1 MKSIRA
7 KIMLCMSLTVLI
19 FMCIVGVVSSYLNYS
34 STMDTLE
41 QTMKET
47 AVITS
52 DRVAQELNAYK
63 NVTFSTGTIAQLSDP
78 DVSLKTKETII
89 QQSADEYGLT
99 RGNVIGVDGKSIFNG
114 TDYSDRSYFQSSMQ
128 GNVAVSEP
136 LVSRTTGEISIIISA
151 PLWQNGIP
159 HSEIAGVVYFVPTET
174 FLNDIMASI
183 KISENGGA
191 YMVNNAGTIIAHPD
205 AQRVKDGE
213 NLFDTAE
220 SDPSLSARAEIAKK
234 MVAGESGFGFYTY
247 DGENEMMAYAPVD
260 STDGWSI
267 TLYAPISDFTGSTIT
282 SMIFTFILIMV
293 ALIAAF
299 IIAWIIS
306 GRISKPISTSAV
318 CLDALSHGNFEIE
331 IPSFKTKDETSML
344 LFSTQELQTSLNT
357 LIGDIDYLLGRFA
370 EGEFT
375 AKSQCPEA
383 YVGGFSGIL
392 EAMRGLCHNLTG
404 TIVEIDHSA
413 DNVSSGADQ
422 VSSSSQALAQGA
434 TEQASAVEELAATIN
449 EISDHV
455 RQTAEHAKTA
465 KEQNMRANDE
475 IQSCSEH
482 MGALVQAMEVINNKS
497 NEVSKVIKTI
507 EDIAFQTNILA
518 LNAAVEAARA
528 GEAGKGFA
536 VVADEVRNLANK
548 SSDAAKST
556 TMLIGETVQAV
567 SEGNALSDETAQ
579 SLRQVVENSE
589 AVLEAVNQISSAT
602 EEQALA
608 ISQVTTGIDQ
618 ISSVVQTN
626 SATAEE
632 SAAASQELSGQA
644 NLLKNLVRKF
654 TLS

>member
-7 KIMLCMSLTVLI
+7 KIMLCMSLTVMV
-19 FMCIVGVVSSYLNYS
+19 FMCIVGIFSSYMNYS
-34 STMDTLE
+34 STIDTLE

-63 NVTFSTGTIAQLSDP
+63 NITYDVGTNAQLSDP
-78 DVSLKTKETII
+78 DVPLETKQNII
-89 QQSADEYGLT
+89 EQCANEHGLT
-99 RGNVIGVDGKSIFNG
+99 RGNIIGVDGKSIFNG

-136 LVSRTTGEISIIISA
+136 LLSRTTGEMSIIISA
-151 PLWQNGIP
+151 PLWQDGIP
-159 HSEIAGVVYFVPTET
+159 HSNIAGVVFFVPVET
-174 FLNDIMASI
+174 FLNDIMSSI
-183 KISENGGA
+183 HISENGGA
-191 YMVNNAGTIIAHPD
+191 YMINNAGTMIAHPD

-220 SDPSLSARAEIAKK
+220 ADPSLSARAEIAKK
-234 MVAGESGFGFYTY
+234 MVAGESGFDSYSYG
-247 DGENEMMAYAPVD
+247 GESVMMAYAPVD

-267 TLYAPISDFTGSTIT
+267 TLYAPTSDFTGSTIM
-282 SMIFTFILIMV
+282 SMIFTIILILV
-293 ALIAAF
+293 AIIAAF
-299 IIAWIIS
+299 IIAWVIS

-318 CLDALSHGNFEIE
+318 CLDALSRGNFEIE
-331 IPSFKTKDETSML
+331 VPSFNTKDETSRL
-344 LFSTQELQTSLNT
+344 LYSTKELQTSMNT
-357 LIGDIDYLLGRFA
+357 LISDIDYLLGRFA
-370 EGEFT
+370 DGEFT

-392 EAMRGLCHNLTG
+392 EAMRGLCHNLTD
-404 TIVEIDHSA
+404 TIVEIDRSA
-413 DNVSSGADQ
+413 DHVSAGADQ

-434 TEQASAVEELAATIN
+434 TEQASSVEELAATIT

-455 RQTAEHAKTA
+455 QQTAEYAKTA
-465 KEQNMRANDE
+465 KEENMHAHDE
-475 IQSCSEH
+475 IQSCNEH
-482 MGALVQAMEVINNKS
+482 MDALVQAMEVINNKS

-556 TMLIGETVQAV
+556 TTLIGETVQAV
-567 SEGNALSDETAQ
+567 SEGNAISDETAQ
-579 SLRQVVENSE
+579 SLRKVVENAE
-589 AVLEAVNQISSAT
+589 AVLVAVDKISSAT

-608 ISQVTTGIDQ
+608 IAQVTTGIDQ

-632 SAAASQELSGQA
+632 SAAASEELSGQA
-644 NLLKNLVRKF
+644 NILKDMVGKF

>member
-34 STMDTLE
+34 STIDTLE

-63 NVTFSTGTIAQLSDP
+63 NIAYSVGANAQLSDP
-78 DVSLKTKETII
+78 DTPLEDKQYII
-89 QQSADEYGLT
+89 EQCAAEHGLT
-99 RGNVIGVDGKSIFNG
+99 RGNIIGMDGKSIFNG
-114 TDYSDRSYFQSSMQ
+114 TDYSDRDYYKSSMQ

-136 LVSRTTGEISIIISA
+136 LLSRTTGEISIIISA
-151 PLWQNGIP
+151 PLWQDGIP
-159 HSEIAGVVYFVPTET
+159 NGTIAGVVFFVPVET
-174 FLNDIMASI
+174 FLNDIMSSI
-183 KISENGGA
+183 HISDNGGA
-191 YMVNNAGTIIAHPD
+191 YMINHSGTIIAHPD

-213 NLFDTAE
+213 NLFDTTE
-220 SDPSLSARAEIAKK
+220 TDPSLTARAEIAKK
-234 MVAGESGFGFYTY
+234 MVAGESGFDSYTY
-247 DGENEMMAYAPVD
+247 SGKSVMMAYAPVD

-267 TLYAPISDFTGSTIT
+267 TLYAPTSDFTSSTIA
-282 SMIFTFILIMV
+282 SMLFTVILIIV

-299 IIAWIIS
+299 FTAWVVS
-306 GRISKPISTSAV
+306 GRISNPISTSAE

-331 IPSFKTKDETSML
+331 IPSFKTKDETSRL
-344 LFSTQELQTSLNT
+344 LYSTQELQTSLNT
-357 LIGDIDYLLGRFA
+357 LIGDIDYLLGCFA
-370 EGEFT
+370 EGKFT

-392 EAMRGLCHNLTG
+392 DAMRGLCHNLTG
-404 TIVEIDHSA
+404 TIVEIDRSA
-413 DNVSSGADQ
+413 DHVSAGADQ

-434 TEQASAVEELAATIN
+434 TEQASSVEELAATIN

-455 RQTAEHAKTA
+455 QQTAGHARTA
-465 KEQNMRANDE
+465 KEENMRAHNE
-475 IQSCSEH
+475 IQSCNEH

-497 NEVSKVIKTI
+497 SEVSKVIKTI

-548 SSDAAKST
+548 SSEAAKST
-556 TMLIGETVQAV
+556 TTLIGETVQAV
-567 SEGNALSDETAQ
+567 SEGNTISDETAQ
-579 SLRQVVENSE
+579 SLRKVVENSE
-589 AVLEAVNQISSAT
+589 AVLEAVDKISSAT

-608 ISQVTTGIDQ
+608 IAQVTTGIDQ

-632 SAAASQELSGQA
+632 SAAASEELSGQA
-644 NLLKNLVRKF
+644 EILKNMVGKF